1 MFKKVTCLAL
11 ALVCVFMMTASAFAL
26 TGIVDGPLRLRKR
39 CSTSATVI
47 GWLKEG
53 DTVTITNT
61 SPASGWYAVTGTA
74 YEHNNYTGWSKTK
87 SGYAMSKYIK

>member
-1 MFKKVTCLAL
+1 MLRKVTCLAV
-11 ALVCVFMMTASAFAL
+11 ALVCAFMMTASAFAL
-26 TGIVDGPLRLRKR
+26 TGTVDGPLRLRKS
-39 CSTSATVI
+39 CSSSATVI
-47 GWLKEG
+47 GWLKDG

-74 YEHNNYTGWSKTK
+74 YQHNDYSGWCKQK